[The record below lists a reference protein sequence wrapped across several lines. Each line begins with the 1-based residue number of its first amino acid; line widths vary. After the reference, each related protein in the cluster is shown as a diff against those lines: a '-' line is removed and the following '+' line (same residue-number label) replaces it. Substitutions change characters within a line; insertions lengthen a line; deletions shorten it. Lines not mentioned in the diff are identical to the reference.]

1 MTILQRH
8 VKDHY
13 ASITNHHNTT
23 CQHSHQKQLQQKHFN
38 TQSLLTK
45 HTQNSNM
52 YTYTPV
58 MAICTRSTFFAL
70 NLSFSGHNHVG
81 SFFTH
86 EKREKK
92 KLACDIID
100 TSATYARLVHDI
112 TRITGHKMAA
122 FTAMFSTLHSCFS
135 HFTYSYV
142 FHTSLS
148 AMFSTLH
155 SQLYFPHFT
164 PSYVFH
170 TLFSTLYS
178 QICLPHFTLSYV
190 FHTSF
195 LGNYVF
201 NTSLSAMTYVFHTSL
216 PAMFSTLHSQLF
228 FPHFIPSYVFNTSLT
243 AVFNT
248 SLSALFSILHS
259 QLFSTLHSQLC
270 FPHFTHSC
278 SPHFTHSC
286 FPHFTLSYFF
296 PHFTLSYVFHT
307 SFPAMFSTL
316 HSQLFSTL
324 HSCLIAIVST
334 LHSQL
339 CFPRSGTLIVNKAD
353 HESTEK

>member
-1 MTILQRH
+1 MVVALSIIMITKFSNTPNFTIKALSVHINMTILQRH

-23 CQHSHQKQLQQKHFN
+23 CQHSQQKQLQQKHFN

-155 SQLYFPHFT
+155 SWA
-164 PSYVFH
+164 
-170 TLFSTLYS
+170 
-178 QICLPHFTLSYV
+178 I
-190 FHTSF
+190 
-195 LGNYVF
+195 
-201 NTSLSAMTYVFHTSL
+201 
-216 PAMFSTLHSQLF
+216 MFSTLHSQL
-228 FPHFIPSYVFNTSLT
+228 
-243 AVFNT
+243 
-248 SLSALFSILHS
+248 
-259 QLFSTLHSQLC
+259 
-270 FPHFTHSC
+270 
-278 SPHFTHSC
+278 
-286 FPHFTLSYFF
+286 
-296 PHFTLSYVFHT
+296 
-307 SFPAMFSTL
+307 
-316 HSQLFSTL
+316 
-324 HSCLIAIVST
+324 
-334 LHSQL
+334 
-339 CFPRSGTLIVNKAD
+339 
-353 HESTEK
+353 